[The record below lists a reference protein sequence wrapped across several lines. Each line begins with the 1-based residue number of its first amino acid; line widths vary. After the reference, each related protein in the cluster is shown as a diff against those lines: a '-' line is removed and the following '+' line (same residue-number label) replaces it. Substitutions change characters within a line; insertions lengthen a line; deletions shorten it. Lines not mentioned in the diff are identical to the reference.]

1 MLTYLGIIMVLIGI
15 TIFIIKPFFK
25 ESKTLHKFTR
35 QRNISMIII
44 GLVMSVISGM
54 FFYAE
59 PGTAYAVQYPWGS
72 QKAVVHQGI
81 HTKMWGR
88 LIPIQFEL
96 PIKYVIPNK
105 KNELGEQSKYA
116 NVDKAKYWAFSD
128 AVKARIATS
137 VVISINTA
145 DQDQFLSVADRNKT
159 EKNLIRSR
167 IIPNI
172 DQSIKNTCKLMDAQD
187 YISGQAS
194 DFDRYFKDQLE
205 NGMYVL
211 EEFIANENRETIGD
225 SATVRTIV
233 NKESKQKR
241 FRIKYEDGEPVRE
254 KGNSLG
260 GYGLTVVQAV
270 VTEIDWEPEFDKRLQ
285 LQKEEVAQTQLEKQQ
300 AEREFYRAQ
309 KETARGEA
317 EKAAE
322 RARLEKEQIQKTIEA
337 ETKAKVAEFNLI
349 EERKNY
355 EVAQFK
361 AKTQKTM
368 ADAQSYE
375 NAKLVTAGLTPQE
388 RAEWEYKT
396 SVNVAKQLKDLK
408 LPEIYIQDGGKQ
420 SSDNN
425 LLQSLIGADLAKKM
439 MSQKTSKE

>member
-1 MLTYLGIIMVLIGI
+1 MLTFLGIIVILVGVLSLLLKPLFKNASILNWFNTKRSVQIIVIGVV
-15 TIFIIKPFFK
+15 
-25 ESKTLHKFTR
+25 L
-35 QRNISMIII
+35 
-44 GLVMSVISGM
+44 SVVTGT

-59 PGTAYAVQYPWGS
+59 PGTAYAVQYPWGG
-72 QKAVVHQGI
+72 QKAVFRQGI

-96 PIKYVIPNK
+96 PIKYVIPGSDG
-105 KNELGEQSKYA
+105 ELGEQSEYA
-116 NVDKAKYWAFSD
+116 NVDAAKYWAFSD

-137 VVISINTA
+137 VVISINTE
-145 DQDQFLSVADRNKT
+145 DETQFLSVADRNKT
-159 EKNLIRSR
+159 EENLMRSR

-211 EEFIANENRETIGD
+211 EEYVANESREIIGD
-225 SATVRTIV
+225 SNVVRTVV
-233 NKESKQKR
+233 NNEGKQKR
-241 FRIKYEDGEPVRE
+241 FRIKKVDGEPVRE

-260 GYGLTVVQAV
+260 AYGLTVIQAV
-270 VTEIDWEPEFDKRLQ
+270 VTEIDWEETFDNRLQ

-309 KETARGEA
+309 KEKARGEA

-322 RARLEKEQIQKTIEA
+322 RARLEKEQIQKTIAA
-337 ETKAKVAEFNLI
+337 ETEAKVAEFNLVK
-349 EERKNY
+349 EKKQF
-355 EVAQFK
+355 EVEKFK
-361 AKTQKTM
+361 AQSKKVA
-368 ADAQSYE
+368 ADAEAYQ
-375 NAKLVTAGLTPQE
+375 NAKLVNAGLTPQE
-388 RAEWEYKT
+388 RAEWDYKT
-396 SVNVAKQLKDLK
+396 AVGVAGQLKSLN
-408 LPEIYIQDGGKQ
+408 LPEIFIEGG
-420 SSDNN
+420 SSNKNSDN

-439 MSQKTSKE
+439 LESKQK